1 MAIRAMKREEK
12 ALPDSR
18 EYACSIQPNFKFKE
32 EAPEDADFKIVVTW
46 GEDLTIS
53 VADIGGEQT
62 ADSIKVAVVPR
73 DGIWTLGVRQ
83 VLLRVKTTAVLG
95 FTAAWKAFERELID
109 NGIRADLVQLNGYYQ
124 YLPKLVCRCE
134 TAGGVPFARVLER
147 VVAGTHVAALVT
159 GRQLSQC
166 WDLPEDQ
173 VMAAAEHLKRL
184 GYEVRN
190 HATNPQIPAGDWLI
204 PYAFPTLNPLSVQLG
219 KRLR

>member
-1 MAIRAMKREEK
+1 M
-12 ALPDSR
+12 
-18 EYACSIQPNFKFKE
+18 
-32 EAPEDADFKIVVTW
+32 
-46 GEDLTIS
+46 
-53 VADIGGEQT
+53 
-62 ADSIKVAVVPR
+62 
-73 DGIWTLGVRQ
+73 
-83 VLLRVKTTAVLG
+83 
-95 FTAAWKAFERELID
+95 
-109 NGIRADLVQLNGYYQ
+109 
-124 YLPKLVCRCE
+124 
-134 TAGGVPFARVLER
+134 
-147 VVAGTHVAALVT
+147 T